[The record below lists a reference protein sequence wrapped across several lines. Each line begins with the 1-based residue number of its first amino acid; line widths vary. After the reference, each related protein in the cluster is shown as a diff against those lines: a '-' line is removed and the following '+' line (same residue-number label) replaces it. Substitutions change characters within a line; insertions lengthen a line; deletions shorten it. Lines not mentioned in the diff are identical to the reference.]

1 MTTHQDLAPGEF
13 APGEIV
19 CARGREWIVIESSGF
34 LRLRPLLGSESGLE
48 TILPELEIVSEAHFQ
63 PPKKSDK
70 VGGRDAAQ
78 LLRDSL
84 RLTLRRGAGPFR
96 GAGHI
101 NFEPKS
107 YQLAPLM
114 MALRQDVIRLLIA
127 DGVGVGKTIEAGLI
141 LRELVDRNE
150 IDRFTVLSPPH
161 LVEQWVHEL
170 ESKFS
175 FSVTPVT
182 SSNAASIER
191 NLTYS
196 ASLFEAHPFTVVSMD
211 FIKNKSRLREFIR
224 SCPGTVVV
232 DEAHVAVS
240 YGRGRHMRFDLVRSL
255 ADDSSRNLLL
265 LTATPHSGNEP
276 AFYSLLGLLDKS
288 FEDLFEVTGE
298 RYRQLR
304 ERLASH
310 FIQRRRRDIDEWEES
325 GLFPK
330 HQVSELKYRLT
341 GEYEEFHESILDYC
355 AKFLE
360 SADTASGRHTAFW
373 GKLALMCCACSSAS
387 AALSTLES
395 RFDISATNSLEENL
409 SKLIR
414 DDIEISEAD
423 FEPAISIHQV
433 EEVNSLIKMARKLS
447 MNVDDDPKFKALTR
461 ALSNLIEMGH
471 SPIVFCRYVATADQV
486 GIGLSNVFRDHE
498 IQVINGKIAPED
510 RERAV
515 ESLGSYEKRILV
527 TTDCLS
533 EGINLQN
540 WFDAIIHYDLSWNP
554 TRHQQRE
561 GRVDRFGQRSPVTR
575 SILIY
580 GENNPVDGAVLKVI
594 LRKAEA
600 IVRQTGVRVPMPDKD
615 GSLTKALMSA
625 VILNASQRSQPSLD
639 LEFDDYEEA
648 KKIDVAWKSAADLEK
663 GSRTIFAH
671 NSLRRGKIIK
681 EWEVTKRALGGYDDT
696 KRFVFQA
703 MKRLGHPLLEL
714 GDGCYGAATHLVPDY
729 IKERFLAEGIV
740 DEEDSTPLKISFSSS
755 PPKGSISVHRAHAL
769 PAVLAEMFFE
779 QALEGESDSN
789 ELYSLP
795 RTGAWE
801 AKCVDVITW
810 LFLLR
815 IRHRIDSKGK
825 LGPKFSMAEESAAVA
840 FSGHD
845 FSPMLKNESA
855 FSLLSQDSTDLDNNV
870 KKEQIE
876 RAIGNIDSLQGKL
889 DSFANERSA
898 VLAEDH
904 IRVRE
909 ALGSS
914 GKVTVEAITPVDI
927 VGVYVL
933 VPSI

>member
-1 MTTHQDLAPGEF
+1 MTTHQDF
-13 APGEIV
+13 VPGEIV

-34 LRLRPLLGSESGLE
+34 LRLRPLLGSEVDLE
-48 TILPELEIVSEAHFQ
+48 TILPELETVSEAHFRL
-63 PPKKSDK
+63 PTKDDK

-114 MALRQDVIRLLIA
+114 MALRQDVVRLLIA

-141 LRELVDRNE
+141 LRELIDRND

-161 LVEQWVHEL
+161 LVDQWVHEL

-191 NLTYS
+191 NLAYS
-196 ASLFEAHPFTVVSMD
+196 TSLFEVHPFTVVSMD
-211 FIKNKSRLREFIR
+211 FIKNKARLREFTR

-240 YGRGRHMRFDLVRSL
+240 HGHGRHMRFDLVRSL
-255 ADDSSRNLLL
+255 ADDKNRNLLL
-265 LTATPHSGNEP
+265 LTATPHSGNER
-276 AFYSLLGLLDKS
+276 AFYSLLGLLDKG
-288 FEDLFEVTGE
+288 FEDLLEATGQ

-304 ERLASH
+304 ERLANH

-341 GEYEEFHESILDYC
+341 GEYEEFHKSILDYC

-360 SADTASGRHTAFW
+360 SADTASSRHTAFW
-373 GKLALMCCACSSAS
+373 GKLALMCCAGSSAS

-395 RFDISATNSLEENL
+395 RFDIGETSSLEENL

-414 DDIEISEAD
+414 DDMEISEVD
-423 FEPAISIHQV
+423 FEPAISIQQAA
-433 EEVNSLIKMARKLS
+433 EVNSLVKMARKLS
-447 MNVDDDPKFKALTR
+447 MNVSDDPKFRALEG
-461 ALSNLIEMGH
+461 ALSNLIERGH
-471 SPIVFCRYVATADQV
+471 SPIVFCKYIATADQV
-486 GIGLSNVFRDHE
+486 GLGLGSVFRDHK
-498 IQVINGKIAPED
+498 IQVVNGKISPEE
-510 RERAV
+510 RERSV
-515 ESLGSYEKRILV
+515 ENLGSYDKRILV
-527 TTDCLS
+527 ATDCLS

-540 WFDAIIHYDLSWNP
+540 WFDAVIHYDLSWNP

-561 GRVDRFGQRSPVTR
+561 GRVDRFGQKSPVTR

-600 IVRQTGVRVPMPDKD
+600 IVRQTGVRVPMPDND

-648 KKIDVAWKSAADLEK
+648 KKIDIAWKSAADLEK
-663 GSRTIFAH
+663 GSRTIFAQS
-671 NSLRRGKIIK
+671 SLRREEIIK
-681 EWEVTKRALGGYDDT
+681 EWNATKRALGDYDDT
-696 KRFVFQA
+696 ERFVFQA
-703 MKRLGHPLLEL
+703 MKRLGHPLLDL
-714 GDGCYGAATHLVPDY
+714 GDGRYGAATHLVPDY

-740 DEEDSTPLKISFSSS
+740 DEENSKPLNVSFSNN
-755 PPKGSISVHRAHAL
+755 PPRGSISVHRAHAL
-769 PAVLAEMFFE
+769 PAVLAEVFFE

-801 AKCVDVITW
+801 TGCVDVITW

-840 FSGHD
+840 FAGHD
-845 FSPMLKNESA
+845 FSLMFKNESA
-855 FSLLSQDSTDLDNNV
+855 FSLLSQDSIDLDSSV
-870 KKEQIE
+870 RKEQIE
-876 RAIGNIDSLQGKL
+876 RAISAIDLLRSKL
-889 DSFANERSA
+889 DNFASERSS

-904 IRVRE
+904 IRVRK

-914 GKVTVEAITPVDI
+914 GKVTVEAITPVDV
-927 VGVYVL
+927 VGVYVI